1 MESLNVDHIAP
12 AMKENIVSQSPTRL
26 IVSLEIRQSDYE
38 QVKARCEILKMM
50 ARRKTF
56 FWWKFEIRVRFI
68 KRKISA
74 KLNKDSSKSPTTK
87 FGEWCSIVTY
97 LQLIEVVKL
106 LFLLIGVIR

>member
-26 IVSLEIRQSDYE
+26 IVSLEIRQSDFE
-38 QVKARCEILKMM
+38 QVKARCDIKSDGKKKNL
-50 ARRKTF
+50 